1 MRLPAAFLLRNP
13 MKFRSSLCLR
23 RTAAALAA
31 LSIAGSAFAFAD
43 DDARRAILDLR
54 ETVKAIQADLSVS
67 KNAQMQLMT
76 EINRLKEQNRHLTGQ
91 VEELYNALEMEKRS
105 TRDLFGSLDSRVEA
119 FEPQTVV
126 INGESVT
133 VDPKEKQ
140 AFDGAVLH
148 LQDRQYKQ
156 AENGFK
162 RFAAEWPK
170 SPYRPDALFWW
181 GTAAFALEHY
191 KTVISTQNQLL
202 REYPKNPRAADAMLL
217 VGSAQAASGN
227 LKAARATFQKVQKT
241 YPDSEAAVTA
251 KARLASL
258 GK

>member
-1 MRLPAAFLLRNP
+1 

-140 AFDGAVLH
+140 AFDQNLEDQVNAQVNEYEKTLAKESEKEIAKY
-148 LQDRQYKQ
+148 QEDCN
-156 AENGFK
+156 AELAK
-162 RFAAEWPK
+162 
-170 SPYRPDALFWW
+170 
-181 GTAAFALEHY
+181 LESAY
-191 KTVISTQNQLL
+191 NEKTESL
-202 REYPKNPRAADAMLL
+202 
-217 VGSAQAASGN
+217 AQEIFN
-227 LKAARATFQKVQKT
+227 NIIK
-241 YPDSEAAVTA
+241 E
-251 KARLASL
+251 
-258 GK
+258 